1 MNLIYKRKL
10 VKILQVCKEFHGHG
24 KTKKW
29 LKESLRRIIDSFP
42 DFTRNE
48 KARLYETAFKTAVS
62 PVDVTVTERV
72 GTGGRSLPPKK
83 EVDFARPSN
92 CKDLVQTLGKIER
105 RTSSRKQ
112 RESIRDTFARAR
124 DVGSDQSGRFP
135 MIFYACSSHSKPAKD
150 HADYQGKIY
159 VDRYWRKYCTGMM
172 PEWLIAAVEDFI
184 QKNEIISIQKIM
196 GPPVWLCTRPFCRHK
211 FYPIN
216 TLTVLTE
223 DKSTYIKKT
232 YARPT
237 KRGATY
243 EYIKRHLK

>member
-48 KARLYETAFKTAVS
+48 KARLYETAYKTAVS
-62 PVDVTVTERV
+62 PVEVTVTERV
-72 GTGGRSLPPKK
+72 GVGGTRLPPKQ
-83 EVDFARPSN
+83 EVDFSRPAN

-112 RESIRDTFARAR
+112 KLQIKDTFARAR

-184 QKNEIISIQKIM
+184 QKNKVISVQKIM

-211 FYPIN
+211 LYPIN
-216 TLTVLTE
+216 TLSVLTE
-223 DKSTYIKKT
+223 QPETYIKKT

-243 EYIKRHLK
+243 EYIKKHL

>member
-10 VKILQVCKEFHGHG
+10 VKILKVCTDFNNLG
-24 KTKKW
+24 KNKKW
-29 LKESLRRIIDSFP
+29 LRENLKEVIDSLS
-42 DFTRNE
+42 DLTRNE
-48 KARLYETAFKTAVS
+48 KARLYETAYKTAVS
-62 PVDVTVTERV
+62 PVEVTVTERV

-112 RESIRDTFARAR
+112 KLQIKDTIARAR
-124 DVGSDQSGRFP
+124 SVGSDQSGRLP

-196 GPPVWLCTRPFCRHK
+196 GPPVWLCTRPFCRHIL
-211 FYPIN
+211 YPIN

-223 DKSTYIKKT
+223 DPKTYLKKT
-232 YARPT
+232 YGTAT

-243 EYIKRHLK
+243 EYIKKHL

>member
-10 VKILQVCKEFHGHG
+10 VKILKVCTDFNNLG
-24 KTKKW
+24 KNKNW
-29 LKESLRRIIDSFP
+29 LKEHLKEVIASF
-42 DFTRNE
+42 DDLTRNE
-48 KARLYETAFKTAVS
+48 KARLYAVAWETATA
-62 PVDVTVTERV
+62 PTDVTVTERV

-196 GPPVWLCTRPFCRHK
+196 GPPVWLCTRPYCKHK
-211 FYPIN
+211 LYPVN

-223 DKSTYIKKT
+223 QPKEYIRKT
-232 YARPT
+232 YGTAT

-243 EYIKRHLK
+243 EYIKKHL

>member
-10 VKILQVCKEFHGHG
+10 VKILKVCTDFNNLG
-24 KTKKW
+24 KNKNW
-29 LKESLRRIIDSFP
+29 LKEHLKEVIASF
-42 DFTRNE
+42 DDLTRNE
-48 KARLYETAFKTAVS
+48 KARLYAVAWETATA
-62 PVDVTVTERV
+62 PTEVTVTERV
-72 GTGGRSLPPKK
+72 CTGGRSLPPKK

-135 MIFYACSSHSKPAKD
+135 MIFYMCSSHSKPAKD

-159 VDRYWRKYCTGMM
+159 VDRYWRKYCTGTV
-172 PEWLIAAVEDFI
+172 PEWLIAAVDDFI
-184 QKNEIISIQKIM
+184 QKNKIISIQKIM

-211 FYPIN
+211 FYPVN

-243 EYIKRHLK
+243 EYIKKHL

>member
-10 VKILQVCKEFHGHG
+10 VKILKVCTDFNNLG
-24 KTKKW
+24 KNKNW
-29 LKESLRRIIDSFP
+29 LKEHLKEVIASF
-42 DFTRNE
+42 DDLTRNE
-48 KARLYETAFKTAVS
+48 KARLYAVAWETATA
-62 PVDVTVTERV
+62 PTEVTITERV
-72 GTGGRSLPPKK
+72 GVGGRPLPDKR
-83 EVDFARPSN
+83 EVDFSRPAN

-112 RESIRDTFARAR
+112 RESIRDTFAQAR
-124 DVGSDQSGRFP
+124 DVGSDQSGRLP

-196 GPPVWLCTRPFCRHK
+196 GPPVWLCTRPYCKHK
-211 FYPIN
+211 LYPVN

-223 DKSTYIKKT
+223 QPKEYIRKT
-232 YARPT
+232 YGTAT

-243 EYIKRHLK
+243 EYIKKHL

>member
-29 LKESLRRIIDSFP
+29 LKENLRRIIDSFP

-92 CKDLVQTLGKIER
+92 CKELVQTLGKIER

-150 HADYQGKIY
+150 HAYYQGKIY
-159 VDRYWRKYCTGMM
+159 VDRYWRKYCTGTV

-211 FYPIN
+211 FYPVN

>member
-1 MNLIYKRKL
+1 MNLNYKKKL
-10 VKILQVCKEFHGHG
+10 VQILSVCKDFHGHG

-29 LKESLRRIIDSFP
+29 LRENLKKVIDSLS
-42 DFTRNE
+42 DLTRNE
-48 KARLYETAFKTAVS
+48 KARLYAVAWETATD
-62 PVDVTVTERV
+62 PVEVTVTERI

-83 EVDFARPSN
+83 EVDFSRPAN

-112 RESIRDTFARAR
+112 KETIRDTFARAR
-124 DVGSDQSGRFP
+124 AVGSDQSGRLP

-159 VDRYWRKYCTGMM
+159 VDRYWRRYCTGTV
-172 PEWLIAAVEDFI
+172 PEWMILAIEEYI
-184 QKNEIISIQKIM
+184 QDNDVITVQKIM
-196 GPPVWLCTRPFCRHK
+196 GPPVWLCTRPYCKHK
-211 FYPIN
+211 LYPVN

-223 DKSTYIKKT
+223 QPKEYIRKT
-232 YARPT
+232 YGTAT

-243 EYIKRHLK
+243 EYIKKHL

>member
-10 VKILQVCKEFHGHG
+10 VKILKVCTDFNNLG
-24 KTKKW
+24 KNKNW
-29 LKESLRRIIDSFP
+29 LKEHLKEVIASF
-42 DFTRNE
+42 DDLTRNE

-72 GTGGRSLPPKK
+72 GVGGTRLPPKQ
-83 EVDFARPSN
+83 EVDFSRPAN

-211 FYPIN
+211 LYPIN
-216 TLTVLTE
+216 TLSVLTE
-223 DKSTYIKKT
+223 QPETYIKKT

-243 EYIKRHLK
+243 EYIKKHL

>member
-1 MNLIYKRKL
+1 MNLNYKRKL
-10 VKILQVCKEFHGHG
+10 VQILSICKDYTEHG

-29 LKESLRRIIDSFP
+29 LKENLRKVIDSFP

-48 KARLYETAFKTAVS
+48 KARLYQVAFQTAVN
-62 PVDVTVTERV
+62 PTEVTVTERV
-72 GTGGRSLPPKK
+72 GVGGRPLPDKR
-83 EVDFARPSN
+83 EVDFAHPSN

-105 RTSSRKQ
+105 RTSSRNSKKAVV
-112 RESIRDTFARAR
+112 DTLQHARS
-124 DVGSDQSGRFP
+124 VGSDQSGRLP

-159 VDRYWRKYCTGMM
+159 VDRYWRKYCTGTV
-172 PEWLIAAVEDFI
+172 PEWMIMAVEEFI
-184 QKNEIISIQKIM
+184 QKNEILTVQKVM
-196 GPPVWLCTRPFCRHK
+196 GPPVWLATRPFCRHV
-211 FYPIN
+211 FIPVN
-216 TLTVLTE
+216 TLSVLTE
-223 DKSTYIKKT
+223 EPKTYIKKT

>member
-1 MNLIYKRKL
+1 MKLSYKKKL
-10 VKILQVCKEFHGHG
+10 VEILSVCKDYTEHGR
-24 KTKKW
+24 TKKW
-29 LKESLRRIIDSFP
+29 LGENLRRIIDSFS

-48 KARLYETAFKTAVS
+48 KARLYETAFRTATA
-62 PVDVTVTERV
+62 PTDVTVMERV
-72 GTGGRSLPPKK
+72 GVGGRSLPSKK
-83 EVDFARPSN
+83 EVDFSQPAN

-112 RESIRDTFARAR
+112 KEEIRDSFARAR
-124 DVGSDQSGRFP
+124 AVGSDQSGRLP

-159 VDRYWRKYCTGMM
+159 VDRYWRKFCTGNM
-172 PEWLIAAVEDFI
+172 PEWLEAAIEEFI
-184 QKNEIISIQKIM
+184 QKNKILTIQKVM
-196 GPPVWLCTRPFCRHK
+196 GPPVWLATRPFCRHV
-211 FYPIN
+211 FVPVN
-216 TLTVLTE
+216 TLSVLTE
-223 DKSTYIKKT
+223 EPKTYIKKT

>member
-62 PVDVTVTERV
+62 PVEVTVTERV

-112 RESIRDTFARAR
+112 KLQIKDTIARAR
-124 DVGSDQSGRFP
+124 DIGSDQSGRFP
-135 MIFYACSSHSKPAKD
+135 MIFYMCSSHSKPAKD

-159 VDRYWRKYCTGMM
+159 VDRYWRKYCTGTV

-196 GPPVWLCTRPFCRHK
+196 GPPVWLCTRPYCKHK
-211 FYPIN
+211 LYPVN

-223 DKSTYIKKT
+223 DPKTYLKKT
-232 YARPT
+232 YGTAT

-243 EYIKRHLK
+243 EYIKKHL

>member
-1 MNLIYKRKL
+1 M
-10 VKILQVCKEFHGHG
+10 KILQVCKEFHGHG

-48 KARLYETAFKTAVS
+48 KARLYETAYKTAVS
-62 PVDVTVTERV
+62 PVEVTVTERV
-72 GTGGRSLPPKK
+72 GVGGTRLPPKQ
-83 EVDFARPSN
+83 EVDFSRPAN

-112 RESIRDTFARAR
+112 KLQIKDTFARAR

-184 QKNEIISIQKIM
+184 QKNKVISVQKIM

-211 FYPIN
+211 LYPIN
-216 TLTVLTE
+216 TLSVLTE
-223 DKSTYIKKT
+223 QPETYIKKT

-243 EYIKRHLK
+243 EYIKKHL

>member
-10 VKILQVCKEFHGHG
+10 VKILKVCTDFNNLG
-24 KTKKW
+24 KNKNW
-29 LKESLRRIIDSFP
+29 LKEHLKEVIASF
-42 DFTRNE
+42 DDLTRNE
-48 KARLYETAFKTAVS
+48 KARLYAVAWETATA
-62 PVDVTVTERV
+62 PTEVTVTERV
-72 GTGGRSLPPKK
+72 GTGGRPLPSKK
-83 EVDFARPSN
+83 EVDFARPAN

-105 RTSSRKQ
+105 RTSSRNQKLQ
-112 RESIRDTFARAR
+112 IKDTVSRAR

-135 MIFYACSSHSKPAKD
+135 MIFYMCSSHSKPAKD

-196 GPPVWLCTRPFCRHK
+196 GPPVWLCTRPYCKHK
-211 FYPIN
+211 LYPVN

-223 DKSTYIKKT
+223 DPKTYLKKT
-232 YARPT
+232 YGTAT

-243 EYIKRHLK
+243 EYIKKHL

>member
-10 VKILQVCKEFHGHG
+10 VKILKVCTDFNNLG
-24 KTKKW
+24 KNKKW
-29 LKESLRRIIDSFP
+29 LRENLKTVIDSLS
-42 DFTRNE
+42 DLTRNE

-72 GTGGRSLPPKK
+72 GTGGKILPPKK
-83 EVDFARPSN
+83 EVDFTRPSN
-92 CKDLVQTLGKIER
+92 CKELVQTLGKIER
-105 RTSSRKQ
+105 RTSSRNNKKA
-112 RESIRDTFARAR
+112 IRDTLQQAR

-135 MIFYACSSHSKPAKD
+135 MIFYMCSSHSKPAKD

-159 VDRYWRKYCTGMM
+159 VDRYWRKYCTGRM

-196 GPPVWLCTRPFCRHK
+196 GPPVWLCTRPFCRHT
-211 FYPIN
+211 FYPVN

>member
-1 MNLIYKRKL
+1 MNLIYKKNL
-10 VKILQVCKEFHGHG
+10 VKILQVCTEYQDKVRS
-24 KTKKW
+24 KKW
-29 LKESLRRIIDSFP
+29 LKERLRETIDALS
-42 DFTRNE
+42 DLTRNE
-48 KARLYETAFKTAVS
+48 KARLYAVAWETATA
-62 PVDVTVTERV
+62 PTEVTVTERV

-83 EVDFARPSN
+83 EVDFSNPAN

-112 RESIRDTFARAR
+112 KFQIKDTVTRARA
-124 DVGSDQSGRFP
+124 VGSEQYGRLP

-159 VDRYWRKYCTGMM
+159 VDRYWRKYCTGTV
-172 PEWLIAAVEDFI
+172 PEWMIMAVEDFI

-196 GPPVWLCTRPFCRHK
+196 GPPVWLCTRPYCKHK
-211 FYPIN
+211 LYPVN

-223 DKSTYIKKT
+223 DPKTYLKKT
-232 YARPT
+232 YGTAT

-243 EYIKRHLK
+243 EYIKKHL